1 MENHLAEI
9 TVSYTSQH
17 ILKQKI
23 TSSQVA
29 FQILLSSWN
38 SNRIELQEECKILL
52 LNRGNKA
59 LGVYHLSKG
68 GVSGTVVDAKLVFA
82 VALKCNASGIILC
95 HNHPSGNLYPSEAD
109 KFITSKIKK
118 AGELLDIVLT
128 DHLIITSEGY
138 YSFSENGLL

>member
-9 TVSYTSQH
+9 MVSYSTQNVV
-17 ILKQKI
+17 KQKI

-29 FQILLSSWN
+29 FQILLHSWN
-38 SNRIELQEECKILL
+38 SNRLELQEECKVLL
-52 LNRGNKA
+52 LNRGNNA

-68 GVSGTVVDAKLVFA
+68 GVSGTVVDVKLVFA

-95 HNHPSGNLYPSEAD
+95 HNHPSGNLCPSEAD

-118 AGELLDIVLT
+118 AGELLDIVLA
-128 DHLIITSEGY
+128 DHLIITTEGY